1 MTAPPKI
8 AVVGSIN
15 VDIVVRAPRLP
26 MAGETVHGDSFAMT
40 LGGKGANQAVAAARM
55 GGDVAF
61 LARTG
66 ADDFGVF
73 ARRQL
78 ERFDLSTR
86 FVSQSASSGT
96 GIATIGVDSTGQNAI
111 TIVAGAN
118 GTLVAA
124 DIEAVAETIRGAG
137 VLLLQCEVPLETSLA
152 AARIARQAGVP
163 VIFDPAPVPDEG
175 IAAFAG
181 LVDYLTPNETE
192 ASRLTG
198 LPVTNRAEALVAAS
212 ALRAEGFATVIVKCG
227 GNGLAFATGDSGGEQ
242 GPIPVIV
249 EDTVAAGDCFNAGF
263 AVALAS
269 ARPFRIALDWA
280 RASGA
285 LAVTRKGAAEA
296 APTQAEVAALLAAQ
310 GLSA

>member
-1 MTAPPKI
+1 MTAAPKI

-26 MAGETVHGDSFAMT
+26 KPGETVHGDSFAMT
-40 LGGKGANQAVAAARM
+40 LGGKGANQAVAAARL

-66 ADDFGVF
+66 ADDFGAF
-73 ARRQL
+73 ARKQL
-78 ERFDLSTR
+78 ERFELCTR
-86 FVSQSASSGT
+86 FVSRSASTGT
-96 GIATIGVDSTGQNAI
+96 GIATIGVDSAGQNAI

-118 GTLVAA
+118 ATLAA
-124 DIEAVAETIRGAG
+124 GDVEAVAETIRGAG
-137 VLLLQCEVPLETSLA
+137 AVLLQCEVPLAVSLA

-175 IAAFAG
+175 IAAFTG

-192 ASRLTG
+192 AARLTG
-198 LPVTNRAEALVAAS
+198 LPVTTRGEALVAAR
-212 ALRAEGFATVIVKCG
+212 ALRAQGFPAVIVKCG
-227 GNGLAFATGDSGGEQ
+227 GNGLAFATADSEGEQ

-249 EDTVAAGDCFNAGF
+249 EDTVAAGDSFNAGL

-269 ARPFRIALDWA
+269 PRPFGVALGWA
-280 RASGA
+280 RAAGA

-296 APTQAEVAALLAAQ
+296 APTAAEVAALLARH
-310 GLSA
+310 GLEA